1 MFLTPF
7 SSYGCPVLKANGA
20 ADARAAKAR
29 RAFVLSSHRDSGLV
43 PQAGHPIRKAEV

>member
-20 ADARAAKAR
+20 ADARVAKAR
-29 RAFVLSSHRDSGLV
+29 KTFVLSSHRDSGLV
-43 PQAGHPIRKAEV
+43 PQAGYPIRKA